1 MTSSLRSTSRALSP
15 LVLLLLVLHLSTT
28 PSHASDPTCDTGLVH
43 HDACCPKTCGRC
55 SGPGCS
61 SLPGG
66 ADDCCSGPIEKSGRS
81 CDTSDP
87 PCVIAPAN
95 HTNSTTAI
103 LSLGGG
109 GGGKAIATVAPEFV
123 SFTFD
128 ASQWRKIDLNGSNAG
143 GGYGGTLDTLVRGL
157 LPAHLRVGGTQGDY
171 DVYTGFASE
180 KGTTGYFPVGSAC
193 GDLPSPMTDY
203 RCRVR
208 VWMLCVVWWLV
219 VCGCLWCMVVYGKK

>member
-1 MTSSLRSTSRALSP
+1 MTSSLRPTSRALSP
-15 LVLLLLVLHLSTT
+15 PVLLLLVLHLSTT

-208 VWMLCVVWWLV
+208 VWMLCVHVVWWFVV
-219 VCGCLWCMVVYGKK
+219 VCGVW